1 MVECL
6 HFLFPLLRHFRHHIN
21 DIYVAALKLGGKQER
36 THLKCYNLST
46 NNVIAQ
52 IVTYLKTKVILSP
65 SIIFGSTDH

>member
-1 MVECL
+1 M
-6 HFLFPLLRHFRHHIN
+6 
-21 DIYVAALKLGGKQER
+21 AALKLGGKQER